1 MDMAL
6 YFSLVGFVVA
16 MSITPGPNNL
26 MMMSSSA
33 LFGVRATLPHYL
45 GVQLGFSLMAIA
57 AVFGLGE
64 LVQRLPQALI
74 LVKAGGAVWLLW
86 MSWQFVRAGLA
97 QSGDVAR
104 KDEEARRESRPFR
117 LHEAAL
123 FQWINPKAMLMTIS
137 ASGAYIALAESP
149 GERAIILVGTF
160 ILFGAPCGLLWILA
174 GGAIHRFMNDVRW
187 SRLLNLA
194 IALML
199 VATIAI
205 IVVD

>member
-74 LVKAGGAVWLLW
+74 LVKAGGAVWL
-86 MSWQFVRAGLA
+86 
-97 QSGDVAR
+97 
-104 KDEEARRESRPFR
+104 
-117 LHEAAL
+117 
-123 FQWINPKAMLMTIS
+123 
-137 ASGAYIALAESP
+137 P
-149 GERAIILVGTF
+149 G
-160 ILFGAPCGLLWILA
+160 
-174 GGAIHRFMNDVRW
+174 
-187 SRLLNLA
+187 
-194 IALML
+194 
-199 VATIAI
+199 
-205 IVVD
+205 